1 MLCGYANNLNT
12 GGTMELE
19 RKAEL
24 ITERLIL
31 KRRVKNLETRLAK
44 LRRKENSRQE
54 RRKKFDIT
62 SITKVKIDGHW
73 YFKGSDILSCQ

>member
-31 KRRVKNLETRLAK
+31 KRRVKNERFYI
-44 LRRKENSRQE
+44 RPNRKYASR
-54 RRKKFDIT
+54 KST
-62 SITKVKIDGHW
+62 NA
-73 YFKGSDILSCQ
+73 Y